1 MSDEEPEI
9 KLVLPK
15 HHLKAVNKLYQGR
28 RGASFQ
34 RPHVQ
39 CDNNCPAECHRFPEI
54 RKKKTLKLHF
64 NNCMH
69 HCQENGHACILLYAN
84 AIGIEEQGIFYV
96 HTHT

>member
-54 RKKKTLKLHF
+54 RKKNPEITFQQLHASLSG
-64 NNCMH
+64 
-69 HCQENGHACILLYAN
+69 NGHAFSSMLMP
-84 AIGIEEQGIFYV
+84 
-96 HTHT
+96 